1 MSVSCLLVKYSQYLV
16 RCCLKGIIGVHIK
29 HNTIVLTIFREYI
42 LFFCA
47 FLKKHTNTQFQTLLD
62 IVVIDYP
69 LKKERFEVVYVFLSI
84 NRNTRLLIK
93 CQLTTLAAL
102 SSITRYYSAACWFER
117 EAWDL
122 FGVFFINNFDL
133 RRILTDYGFE
143 GHPFRKDFPLSGYVE
158 LRYDENQKR
167 IISDFV
173 EVSQEYRHFDFL

>member
-1 MSVSCLLVKYSQYLV
+1 MAVTHLLVKYSQYLAQ
-16 RCCLKGIIGVHIK
+16 CCLKSVKKVQIK
-29 HNTIVLTIFREYI
+29 QNLITLNI
-42 LFFCA
+42 LKDNLLSVCA
-47 FLKKHTNTQFQTLLD
+47 FLKNHTNAQFKILLD

-69 LKKERFEVVYVFLSI
+69 LKKDRFEVVYVFLSI
-84 NRNTRLLIK
+84 ARNVRLLIK
-93 CQLTTLAAL
+93 TQLTAL
-102 SSITRYYSAACWFER
+102 SSIASITQYYSAAGWFER

-167 IISDFV
+167 IISEFI

>member
-1 MSVSCLLVKYSQYLV
+1 MLSL
-16 RCCLKGIIGVHIK
+16 
-29 HNTIVLTIFREYI
+29 
-42 LFFCA
+42 CA
-47 FLKKHTNTQFQTLLD
+47 FLKKHTNAQFKMLLD

-69 LKKERFEVVYVFLSI
+69 LRKERFEVVYVFLSVH
-84 NRNTRLLIK
+84 RNSRLVVK
-93 CQLTTLAAL
+93 CQLTAL
-102 SSITRYYSAACWFER
+102 SALASISQYYSAASWFER

-122 FGVFFINNFDL
+122 FGVFFLNNFDL

>member
-1 MSVSCLLVKYSQYLV
+1 MSVTNLLVKYSQYLT
-16 RCCLKGIIGVHIK
+16 RCCLKSITKIQIKQNLIIL
-29 HNTIVLTIFREYI
+29 NI
-42 LFFCA
+42 LKESLLPICN
-47 FLKKHTNTQFQTLLD
+47 FLKNHTNAQFKTLLD

-69 LKKERFEVVYVFLSI
+69 LKKERFEVVYVFLSVA
-84 NRNTRLLIK
+84 RNSRLLLK
-93 CQLTTLAAL
+93 SQLTAL
-102 SSITRYYSAACWFER
+102 SAISSITQCYSAAGWFER

-167 IISDFV
+167 IISEFV